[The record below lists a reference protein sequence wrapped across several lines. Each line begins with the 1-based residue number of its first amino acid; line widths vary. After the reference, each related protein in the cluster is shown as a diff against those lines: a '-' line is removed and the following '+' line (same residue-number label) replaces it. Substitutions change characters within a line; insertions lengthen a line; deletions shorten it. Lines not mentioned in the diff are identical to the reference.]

1 MVDTVRFKE
10 TIRPSEI
17 DKKYVSV
24 GKAEQYLHYFLKI
37 LFKYQV
43 NQTGGE
49 FCAEDPLC
57 G

>member
-1 MVDTVRFKE
+1 MVDTFRFKE

-37 LFKYQV
+37 LFEYQV

>member
-37 LFKYQV
+37 LFEYQV